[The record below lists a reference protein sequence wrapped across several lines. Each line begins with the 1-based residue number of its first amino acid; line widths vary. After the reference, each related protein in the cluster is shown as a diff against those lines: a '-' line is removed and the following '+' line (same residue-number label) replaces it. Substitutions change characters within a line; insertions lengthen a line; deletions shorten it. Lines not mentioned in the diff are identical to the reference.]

1 MSFLPSPVYTTPG
14 TAIWDTANSNDAL
27 NGSSLTVS
35 GNGVIGGSLGV
46 SGPLTVVSNAV
57 IGNSL
62 TVLSTITC
70 GSNLTVFSTITCGS
84 NLNVSNAITAG
95 QVNTLNT
102 ILNTTAV
109 AGSNTTI
116 TAATA
121 TVLNATS
128 NSFTFS
134 TGATYMVSVPFGA
147 SLTSPTF
154 IGAATTGDVKFFGCS
169 SNAFPI
175 VASGNTPGYSYRC
188 DSNNLSIFGNIQ
200 FVATAQASA
209 TEPIQIA
216 GVPVGGLS
224 NVVAN
229 VGIMSG
235 GGAISAASCTRIL

>member
-35 GNGVIGGSLGV
+35 GNGVIGGSFVVLSNSIVGGNITSSNNV
-46 SGPLTVVSNAV
+46 NVNSNLTVY
-57 IGNSL
+57 
-62 TVLSTITC
+62 STITC
-70 GSNLTVFSTITCGS
+70 GL
-84 NLNVSNAITAG
+84 NLNASNAITAG
-95 QVNTLNT
+95 AVNTLNT
-102 ILNTTAV
+102 VLNTTAV
-109 AGSNTTI
+109 AGSNTVI
-116 TAATA
+116 TAGTA
-121 TVLNATS
+121 SVLNATS
-128 NSFTFS
+128 NSFNFS

-154 IGAATTGDVKFFGCS
+154 VGAATTGDVKFFGCS
-169 SNAFPI
+169 ATAFPI

-209 TEPIQIA
+209 TEPIRIA

-224 NVVAN
+224 NVTAN
-229 VGIMSG
+229 VGIMTG
-235 GGAISAASCTRIL
+235 GGALSAASVTRIA